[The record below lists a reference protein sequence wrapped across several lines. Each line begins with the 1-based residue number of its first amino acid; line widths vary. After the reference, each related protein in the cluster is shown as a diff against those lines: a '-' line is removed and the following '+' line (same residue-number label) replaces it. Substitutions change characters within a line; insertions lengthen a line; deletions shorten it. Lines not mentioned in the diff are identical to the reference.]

1 LHKLRYSDLGHII
14 LSLSTLLSTDGEQT
28 EDGEDPQKDYAFN
41 KFSGSGWGGKRAT
54 PFSVVGTV
62 WRRAFNSW
70 GGKRNPAFHSWGGK
84 RSNPF
89 AVLGNSRSWGAR
101 TDPSLGS
108 EMGPAFTVVGS
119 RSYVPAVL
127 SITDEPTVAVLS
139 SKTKPALST
148 LRPKRDTAFVV
159 WGDKSNPAFK
169 IPKNHDNPTLTIL
182 ETADKTTPVYG
193 KRYRAFS
200 SWGGKRAS
208 VFNNWGGKRDVEMP
222 DSEDQAKFF
231 RRGPQFSIWDGNMYF
246 DDDTQEKRG
255 FSSWG
260 GKRNLISDDVA
271 GLLDEMSKRRYS
283 SWGGKRDTTEIEQ
296 NLQNSAITKNSEAE
310 HGPWQSDKDRR
321 NASIQTSLVAAY
333 QQLLK
338 NADCKTQFRCED
350 NDRRKGNGEE
360 KETRPDT
367 ETSLPAAEDQNS
379 RSSELH
385 GENADHELLGTVMKR
400 SDTTVNGRTRV
411 SKALFKPWGGKR
423 SQVLPSLVSILGN
436 MHRVDGLLNKRA
448 STQYESLGFK
458 KWGQSPS
465 SAVFSSWGG
474 KRSRKLTGHDIENAP
489 THSIGR
495 QFRRAAEFYSWAG
508 KR

>member
-1 LHKLRYSDLGHII
+1 M
-14 LSLSTLLSTDGEQT
+14 
-28 EDGEDPQKDYAFN
+28 
-41 KFSGSGWGGKRAT
+41 
-54 PFSVVGTV
+54 GTA

-108 EMGPAFTVVGS
+108 EKGPAFTVVGS
-119 RSYVPAVL
+119 RRYVPAIL
-127 SITDEPTVAVLS
+127 SIAEEPMVAVLS
-139 SKTKPALST
+139 SNTKPALST
-148 LRPKRDTAFVV
+148 LRPKRDTAFVI
-159 WGDKSNPAFK
+159 WDDKSKPAFK
-169 IPKNHDNPTLTIL
+169 IPNNHGNPTLTIL
-182 ETADKTTPVYG
+182 ETVDKTAPVYG

-208 VFNNWGGKRDVEMP
+208 VFSSWGGKRDVERP
-222 DSEDQAKFF
+222 DWEDQAKFF
-231 RRGPQFSIWDGNMYF
+231 RRGPQFSIWDGNTYF

-260 GKRNLISDDVA
+260 GKRNLISDDVT
-271 GLLDEMSKRRYS
+271 GLTDETSKRRYS
-283 SWGGKRDTTEIEQ
+283 SWGGKRDATKIEQ

-310 HGPWQSDKDRR
+310 YGPWQSDKERS
-321 NASIQTSLVAAY
+321 NASIQTSLIAAY

-338 NADCKTQFRCED
+338 NTDCKMQLRCED
-350 NDRRKGNGEE
+350 NDSRKGNGEE
-360 KETRPDT
+360 KEARPGT
-367 ETSLPAAEDQNS
+367 ETSLSAAEDQNS
-379 RSSELH
+379 GSSELH

-400 SDTTVNGRTRV
+400 SDSTVSGRTRV
-411 SKALFKPWGGKR
+411 GKALFKPWGGKR

-448 STQYESLGFK
+448 STQYESVGSK

-474 KRSRKLTGHDIENAP
+474 KRSRKFTGHNIQTAP
-489 THSIGR
+489 TQNIGR